1 MKKFMEEALK
11 EAQKAAALGEVPIG
25 AVIVRGGE
33 IVGRGHNM
41 TETAKDPTAHAEI
54 EAIRQ
59 AAKNLGGWRLIG
71 CDMYVTAEPCAM
83 CAGAIVWSR
92 IQTLYIGAMDPKA
105 GACGSV
111 FNIVQEKKLNHNVRI
126 ETGLLQDQCS
136 NILKEFFKKLR
147 KTKEQE
153 PGAVLSRITNDLDK
167 MAEAFQTGVL
177 KLFTSV
183 GMIAGS
189 LVMMFRFSVL
199 LTVVFLTFMGISL
212 LVTKIVSAKTL
223 RSALERQQRVSD
235 VTALVEEGYSGR
247 VIIKAF
253 NQEGESSHK
262 MHRATEELAEATRKA
277 DFMINAINPGLQKAS
292 CSSCDHAAA
301 CCSTY
306 YHVRVFS
313 VFFTTFYCYLVTKS
327 FYAGDTE
334 RRVQGSVEVSCVFQ
348 N

>member
-71 CDMYVTAEPCAM
+71 CAM

-153 PGAVLSRITNDLDK
+153 PED
-167 MAEAFQTGVL
+167 
-177 KLFTSV
+177 
-183 GMIAGS
+183 
-189 LVMMFRFSVL
+189 
-199 LTVVFLTFMGISL
+199 
-212 LVTKIVSAKTL
+212 TKK
-223 RSALERQQRVSD
+223 
-235 VTALVEEGYSGR
+235 
-247 VIIKAF
+247 
-253 NQEGESSHK
+253 
-262 MHRATEELAEATRKA
+262 
-277 DFMINAINPGLQKAS
+277 
-292 CSSCDHAAA
+292 
-301 CCSTY
+301 
-306 YHVRVFS
+306 
-313 VFFTTFYCYLVTKS
+313 
-327 FYAGDTE
+327 
-334 RRVQGSVEVSCVFQ
+334 
-348 N
+348 